1 MPGTSG
7 AEHPIS
13 GTPSAA
19 TAASLACAPPL
30 RIAPDTYSRNWWIAR
45 ACGAVFRPGE
55 AFSAL
60 DVGGCGGMLGEFLGN
75 VRVVDL
81 RAGADVDTVG
91 DARRLPFPDGAF
103 DVVCC
108 SDVLEHVP
116 EGERAD
122 VLAELFRV
130 ARRLVVIAGPYRS
143 EEVELAEQA
152 LREFHRYCT
161 NGISHHWLD
170 EHMRYGLPALDWLEG
185 ELARSGRASHRLG
198 SNNVHNWLLF
208 QLLIF
213 LNMFDL
219 DAQVGDFF
227 EDYNRHLDAYRDAGA
242 VPYRL
247 IHVVPVTPLDERARQ
262 ALDAL
267 ERENTSAADAGGE
280 ANGHV
285 AGATSLL
292 PPPVLVG
299 KAFTAIAEAM
309 AAKNARIEAALASA
323 ARNAVLLGDAATGGV
338 SRTGRSDAT
347 PTLDEAL
354 ARCAELEER
363 LRLAQET
370 LDGHESFI
378 HQQHRQLAETRATMD
393 QVLRSKS
400 WKLTA
405 PLRTFIES
413 ARIVSDVSRRLTG
426 REPRRRPPTG
436 PAGETNKAVLF
447 LSGCPGDAKRYRC
460 DHQAEQL
467 GLLGVT
473 ADVAI
478 YGEIDLS
485 WAVRSYAYFVLHRV
499 PFGPDVDFFIRE
511 ARRSGR
517 TVIFDTDDWVFDVA
531 SMPYVAA
538 LEDMRT
544 AERELYR
551 EGLERYRA
559 TILRCDGAIVS
570 TEPLARRIGAL
581 LQRVFVQPNVASREM
596 ARLAARARRLREVR
610 AATGRVTRD
619 VTFAYLSGTPT
630 HKRDFAEVESSL
642 LWVMERYPSV
652 RLLTVGHIDVRDTF
666 GRFGARHSHLPLMPW
681 QRLFEVM
688 SEVDVNL
695 APLERKNPF
704 TECKSSIKYLEAA
717 LVGVPTIA
725 TPLADFQ
732 RVIESE
738 RNGVLADSK
747 EAWRDGLRQLVES
760 ASQREGIGQRALEDA
775 LTHHTTS
782 SIASDLFAK
791 LKALRTRGATDRP
804 LTINWIIRAPIAGT
818 GGGYWTIFRLAN
830 ALGRSGHK
838 VRVYVE
844 AIAHLDGLSRDE
856 ILAFVAENFGPLHVE
871 VEVGHDHILPA
882 DVSIATNWPTA
893 YTVALLPGS
902 LFKFYF
908 VQDFEPEF
916 YAEDDPLYR
925 KAAATYDL
933 PLQIVTIGRSLAR
946 RMESYADRP
955 TTSIDFAVDADIFHV
970 TTPPESRPGPT
981 RVLFFARPSL
991 PRRAYGLGLAALRQL
1006 KRQRPDVRI
1015 AFFGSTDAELGDVDF
1030 PIENLG
1036 VLSHAE
1042 LAREMNASHVLLCF
1056 SMSANISWV
1065 PFQGMACGCAVVDA
1079 DVPGVREMITDG
1091 ETCRLA
1097 RPDPDA
1103 VADALRGLV
1112 DDDATRLRIARAAAT
1127 EMQRGGWDASARQFE
1142 RILTEHAFV
1151 RFDRSHRVFSRAL
1164 ARSA

>member
-1 MPGTSG
+1 MEHATVGTPH
-7 AEHPIS
+7 AAS
-13 GTPSAA
+13 GTL
-19 TAASLACAPPL
+19 ASTPPL

-45 ACGAVFRPGE
+45 ACAAVFRPGE
-55 AFSAL
+55 SFTAL
-60 DVGGCGGMLGEFLGN
+60 DVGGCGGMLGEFLGR

-81 RAGADVDTVG
+81 RAGADVNVVG

-116 EGERAD
+116 EIDRGA
-122 VLAELFRV
+122 VLCELFRI
-130 ARRLVVIAGPYRS
+130 ARRLVVVAGPYRS
-143 EEVELAEQA
+143 EAVELAEQA

-170 EHMRYGLPALDWLEG
+170 EHMRYGLPSLDWLEG
-185 ELARSGRASHRLG
+185 ELTRAGRTYHRLG
-198 SNNVHNWLLF
+198 SNNIHNWLLF

-242 VPYRL
+242 VPYRQ
-247 IHVVPVTPLDERARQ
+247 IHVVPVAPLDERAR
-262 ALDAL
+262 AGLDAL
-267 ERENTSAADAGGE
+267 VRENQDAAPEAASGNGKDA
-280 ANGHV
+280 AAALV
-285 AGATSLL
+285 

-299 KAFTAIAEAM
+299 KAFTAVAEAM
-309 AAKNARIEAALASA
+309 AAKNVRIEAALSPTGRRGLLLGGVAAAASA
-323 ARNAVLLGDAATGGV
+323 RIAK
-338 SRTGRSDAT
+338 SDRR

-354 ARCAELEER
+354 ARCTELEER
-363 LRLAQET
+363 LRLALET
-370 LDGHESFI
+370 VAAHESFI
-378 HQQHRQLAETRATMD
+378 HQQHRQIADARTTMD
-393 QVLRSKS
+393 QILRSKS

-413 ARIVSDVSRRLTG
+413 ARLLSNVSRRLTR

-436 PAGETNKAVLF
+436 PAGETHKAVLF

-485 WAVRSYAYFVLHRV
+485 WAVRSYAFFVLHRV

-511 ARRSGR
+511 ARRTGR

-531 SMPYVAA
+531 SMPHVAA
-538 LEDMRT
+538 LEDMRP
-544 AERELYR
+544 ADRELYR

-570 TEPLARRIGAL
+570 TEPLAQRIGTL
-581 LQRVFVQPNVASREM
+581 LQRVFVHPNVASREM
-596 ARLAARARRLREVR
+596 TRLAARARRLREVR
-610 AATGRVTRD
+610 AATGRVSQE

-630 HKRDFAEVESSL
+630 HKRDFAEAESSL
-642 LWVMERYPSV
+642 LWLMERYPAV
-652 RLLTVGHIDVRDTF
+652 RLLTVGHIDVRETF

-688 SEVDVNL
+688 AEVDVNL
-695 APLERKNPF
+695 APLERCNPF
-704 TECKSSIKYLEAA
+704 TECKSSIKFLEAA

-738 RNGVLADSK
+738 RNGCLADSK
-747 EAWRDGLRQLVES
+747 EAWRDALRQLVES
-760 ASQREGIGQRALEDA
+760 PSLRQGIGQRALEDA
-775 LTHHTTS
+775 LAHHTTA
-782 SIASDLFAK
+782 SIAPDLLAK
-791 LKALRTRGATDRP
+791 LKALRSRGASDRP
-804 LTINWIIRAPIAGT
+804 LTINWIVRAPIAGT

-844 AIAHLDGLSRDE
+844 AIAHLDGLSRE
-856 ILAFVAENFGPLHVE
+856 AILAFVAEHFGPLHVE

-893 YTVALLPGS
+893 YTVAQLPGS

-916 YAEDDPLYR
+916 YAQDDPLYR
-925 KAAATYDL
+925 KAEATYDL

-955 TTSIDFAVDADIFHV
+955 TTSIDFAVDSDVFHV
-970 TTPPESRPGPT
+970 TTAPEARPGPT
-981 RVLFFARPSL
+981 RILFFARPSL
-991 PRRAYGLGLAALRQL
+991 PRRAYGLGVAALRQL

-1015 AFFGSTDAELGDVDF
+1015 AFFGATDEELGDLDF

-1036 VLSHAE
+1036 VLSHVD

-1097 RPDPDA
+1097 RPDPDGVA
-1103 VADALRGLV
+1103 VALRALV
-1112 DDDATRLRIARAAAT
+1112 DDDAERLRIARAAAA

-1151 RFDRSHRVFSRAL
+1151 RVDRSQRAFGRAFDRAL
-1164 ARSA
+1164 ARGA

>member
-1 MPGTSG
+1 MSGTPG
-7 AEHPIS
+7 AEHPTI
-13 GTPSAA
+13 GTPLAA
-19 TAASLACAPPL
+19 PGTVASAPPL

-55 AFSAL
+55 AFTAL
-60 DVGGCGGMLGEFLGN
+60 DVGGCGGMLGEFLGH

-81 RAGADVDTVG
+81 RAGADVDVVG

-108 SDVLEHVP
+108 SDVFEHVP
-116 EGERAD
+116 ERDRGA

-130 ARRLVVIAGPYRS
+130 ARRLVITAGPYRS

-170 EHMRYGLPALDWLEG
+170 EHMRYGLPAMDWLEG
-185 ELARSGRASHRLG
+185 ELARRGRVFHRLG

-208 QLLIF
+208 QMLIF

-219 DAQVGDFF
+219 DAQAGGFF
-227 EDYNRHLDAYRDAGA
+227 EDYNRRLDAYGDARA
-242 VPYRL
+242 VPYRQ
-247 IHVVPVTPLDERARQ
+247 IHVVPVVPLDDRARG

-267 ERENTSAADAGGE
+267 AREN
-280 ANGHV
+280 
-285 AGATSLL
+285 AGAGRATDGNGTVAPS
-292 PPPVLVG
+292 PVLVPPPALVG
-299 KAFTAIAEAM
+299 KVFTVIAEAM
-309 AAKNARIEAALASA
+309 AAKNARVEAALAAA
-323 ARNAVLLGDAATGGV
+323 ARNAALLDDDAADGSPRRAKGEV
-338 SRTGRSDAT
+338 QAL
-347 PTLDEAL
+347 LDEAL
-354 ARCAELEER
+354 ARCAKLEER
-363 LRLAQET
+363 LRLEQQT

-378 HQQHRQLAETRATMD
+378 HQQHVQLADVRATMD
-393 QVLRSKS
+393 AVLRSRS
-400 WKLTA
+400 WSLTA
-405 PLRTFIES
+405 PFRSLFAS
-413 ARIVSDVSRRLTG
+413 ARTLSDVSRRLTG

-436 PAGETNKAVLF
+436 PAGETHKAVLF

-485 WAVRSYAYFVLHRV
+485 WAVRCYAYFVLHRV
-499 PFGPDVDFFIRE
+499 PSGPDVDHFIRE
-511 ARRSGR
+511 VRRAGR

-531 SMPYVAA
+531 SMPHVAA

-544 AERELYR
+544 EERELYR

-581 LQRVFVQPNVASREM
+581 LQHVFVHPNVASREM
-596 ARLAARARRLREVR
+596 MHLAARARLLRGMR
-610 AATGRVTRD
+610 AATGRAPHD

-630 HKRDFAEVESSL
+630 HKRDFAEAESSL
-642 LWVMERYPSV
+642 AWVMDRYPAV

-666 GRFGARHSHLPLMPW
+666 ARFGARHTHIPLMPW

-695 APLERKNPF
+695 APLERGNPF

-738 RNGVLADSK
+738 RNGFLADSK

-760 ASQREGIGQRALEDA
+760 ASLREGIGERALEDV
-775 LTHHTTS
+775 LVYRTT
-782 SIASDLFAK
+782 ASAAVDLLAK
-791 LKALRTRGATDRP
+791 LKALRSRGETDRP
-804 LTINWIIRAPIAGT
+804 LTINWIVRAPIAGT

-838 VRVYVE
+838 VYVYVE
-844 AIAHLDGLSRDE
+844 PIAHLEGKSRDE

-871 VEVGHDHILPA
+871 IEVGHDHVLPA

-893 YTVALLPGS
+893 YTVAELPGS

-946 RMESYADRP
+946 RMESHASRP
-955 TTSIDFAVDADIFHV
+955 TTSIDFAVDSEIFRV
-970 TTPPESRPGPT
+970 TTPPEARPGPT
-981 RVLFFARPSL
+981 RILFFARPSL

-1006 KRQRPDVRI
+1006 ARERPDVRI
-1015 AFFGSTDAELGDVDF
+1015 AFFGSTDAELADADF

-1079 DVPGVREMITDG
+1079 DVPGVREMIADG

-1097 RPDPDA
+1097 PPDPDS
-1103 VADALRGLV
+1103 VAAALRRLV
-1112 DDDATRLRIARAAAT
+1112 DDDAERLRLARAAAA
-1127 EMQRGGWDASARQFE
+1127 EMQRGGWDASAQQFE

-1151 RFDRSHRVFSRAL
+1151 QLDRAHRVFGRAL
-1164 ARSA
+1164 ARGA